1 MLNAN
6 NDKNDNSYPEVLV
19 SSVSLLGPSEVL
31 SVLTVSSM
39 AMSLA
44 ELAIQVGDTAVLF
57 SLSLQLKLSCYSQ
70 RSMANGLQ
78 TFITQIIW

>member
-19 SSVSLLGPSEVL
+19 SSASLLGPSEVL

-44 ELAIQVGDTAVLF
+44 ELAIQVGDTAALF
-57 SLSLQLKLSCYSQ
+57 SLSLQSSQFMISGSIPSTYST
-70 RSMANGLQ
+70 MAKGL
-78 TFITQIIW
+78 

>member
-57 SLSLQLKLSCYSQ
+57 SLSLQIKLSYVLHCITLKINGQ
-70 RSMANGLQ
+70 WPAN
-78 TFITQIIW
+78 F

>member
-44 ELAIQVGDTAVLF
+44 ELAIQVGDTAALF
-57 SLSLQLKLSCYSQ
+57 SLSLTSKYINENKCES
-70 RSMANGLQ
+70 
-78 TFITQIIW
+78 

>member
-1 MLNAN
+1 MVAVSCCLMDNTCPCWMLNAN

-44 ELAIQVGDTAVLF
+44 ELAIQVGDTATLF
-57 SLSLQLKLSCYSQ
+57 SLSLTSK
-70 RSMANGLQ
+70 
-78 TFITQIIW
+78 

>member
-19 SSVSLLGPSEVL
+19 SSASLLGPSEVL

-57 SLSLQLKLSCYSQ
+57 SLSLQIKLSYYFFQ

-78 TFITQIIW
+78 TFKHQ

>member
-6 NDKNDNSYPEVLV
+6 NDTNDNSYPEVLV

-31 SVLTVSSM
+31 RVLTVSSM

-44 ELAIQVGDTAVLF
+44 ELAIQVGDPAALY
-57 SLSLQLKLSCYSQ
+57 SLSLQL
-70 RSMANGLQ
+70 
-78 TFITQIIW
+78 

>member
-19 SSVSLLGPSEVL
+19 SSASLLGPSEVL

-44 ELAIQVGDTAVLF
+44 ELAIQVGDTAALF
-57 SLSLQLKLSCYSQ
+57 SLSLQSSH
-70 RSMANGLQ
+70 LQ
-78 TFITQIIW
+78 